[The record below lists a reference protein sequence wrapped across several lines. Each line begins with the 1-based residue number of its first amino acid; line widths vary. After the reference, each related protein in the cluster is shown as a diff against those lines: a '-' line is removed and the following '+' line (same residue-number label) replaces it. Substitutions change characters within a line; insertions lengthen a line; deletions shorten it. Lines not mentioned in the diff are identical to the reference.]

1 MTHPLIPKIME
12 LARPVADELGL
23 DVVNAVFHT
32 NQNPPVLRIDI
43 QSRSGDTGLQDCEA
57 MSHGLDLSL
66 DESELIPEAYVLEIS
81 SPGVSKLLSS
91 DRDFISFKGFPVT
104 VETNEPHKGETHWC
118 GNLMKRDESS
128 VFLSLKGRTV
138 KIPNDII
145 NTVQLD
151 G

>member
-1 MTHPLIPKIME
+1 MTHPLIPKIMD
-12 LARPVADELGL
+12 LATPVADNLGL

-43 QSRSGDTGLQDCEA
+43 RSRSGDTGLQDCEA
-57 MSHGLDLSL
+57 MSHGLDLML
-66 DESELIPEAYVLEIS
+66 DETELIPDAYVLEVS

-104 VETNEPHKGETHWC
+104 IETTEPYKGETHWH
-118 GNLMKRDESS
+118 GNLMKRDDAAVS
-128 VFLSLKGRTV
+128 LSLKGRTV
-138 KIPNDII
+138 KVPNGLVK
-145 NTVQLD
+145 TVQLD